1 MSNKKYKSTSM
12 VLRSKG
18 KSCQEFET
26 MVNSLTFE
34 ELISL
39 KLELSLKWTNKK
51 LFGYPI
57 LKSFHHIVRESLL
70 IFAYSACQTNNEAS
84 SMLGI
89 TRHQYKQLLKKY
101 KIRQFFEKSGWHI
114 LRNLYSY
121 SISLS

>member
-70 IFAYSACQTNNEAS
+70 IFAYSACQTNNEAF

-101 KIRQFFEKSGWHI
+101 KIRQFFEKSG
-114 LRNLYSY
+114 
-121 SISLS
+121 

>member
-1 MSNKKYKSTSM
+1 M

-57 LKSFHHIVRESLL
+57 LKSFHHIG
-70 IFAYSACQTNNEAS
+70 AA
-84 SMLGI
+84 
-89 TRHQYKQLLKKY
+89 
-101 KIRQFFEKSGWHI
+101 FFENTGVYRFR
-114 LRNLYSY
+114 LGDETNLCKAEGSDG
-121 SISLS
+121 LCKNAELNKC